1 MSITAITRQA
11 QGMRRRIHCQACR
24 RRLLHAS

>member
-11 QGMRRRIHCQACR
+11 QGMRRRSHRQAHR